1 MRRDLALVL
10 AGLLVRLLVAAGLGL
25 LRLFGPPLLPDLQ
38 AELMLTAQI
47 VGLAT
52 AGVVGLGVARLSR
65 HPEAPRVA
73 RVVLPVWLVGVAIEI
88 LRLGWSV
95 RLAWQGAPPS
105 WSPGGTGIAAAL
117 VELAALLLLLPC
129 VGRIISAP
137 AAADPWARVRRGL
150 TAFRRA
156 LGWHLA
162 LVLVGHLAIIAT
174 ASVHHAPMLEV
185 VTQAMGLALST
196 TTTVMALGSAD
207 LLAAPTRTR
216 ALTAVGLALM
226 VVAALSEM
234 GNLAVAFQ
242 DPRPFYNDGA
252 MARATFLGGV
262 AHLSGLLALLALLGT
277 FKGLAPDGAVRTGL
291 VGSLVGLLFV
301 TEAALRLLLVT
312 RVRVPGAWIIA
323 LGAAAFLL
331 ALVVL
336 LLCSRLLRR
345 LADRLAPA

>member
-25 LRLFGPPLLPDLQ
+25 LRLFGPPLGPDLQ

-47 VGLAT
+47 VALAT
-52 AGVVGLGVARLSR
+52 ASVVGVGLARLSR
-65 HPEAPRVA
+65 HPEAPRITRVA
-73 RVVLPVWLVGVAIEI
+73 LYAWLVGVALEI

-95 RLAWQGAPPS
+95 ALAWQGAPPS

-117 VELAALLLLLPC
+117 VELTALVLLLPC
-129 VGRIISAP
+129 VGRFVST
-137 AAADPWARVRRGL
+137 AAVEPWTRVRRGL

-156 LGWHLA
+156 LGWHLT
-162 LVLVGHLAIIAT
+162 LILVGHLAIIAT
-174 ASVHHAPMLEV
+174 AAVHHAPLLRV
-185 VTQAMGLALST
+185 VTLAMGLAFST
-196 TTTVMALGSAD
+196 TTTVMALGTAD

-216 ALTAVGLALM
+216 ALTAVGLVLM
-226 VVAALSEM
+226 VLAALSEM
-234 GNLAVAFQ
+234 GNLAVALQ
-242 DPRPFYNDGA
+242 DPRPFDNDGA

-262 AHLSGLLALLALLGT
+262 AHLGGLLALLALLGT
-277 FKGLAPDGAVRTGL
+277 FKGLAPDGAVRSGL

-312 RVRVPGAWIIA
+312 RVRVSGAWIIA
-323 LGAAAFLL
+323 LGAAAFAL

-345 LADRLAPA
+345 LAAQLTPA